1 MRELKNPFMTQTFAA
16 VGATAVPYGHNVST
30 MTGAVLGNQKQIP
43 KPISNEEAKRCLRVA
58 DRIHSDLVEVI
69 SQLPEHAQG
78 GSGMSRLLE
87 IVRNTCQRISFAVQD
102 PPSLQTLI
110 RLPGVK
116 GLHQFVEAARRVG
129 VTSEAADLLE
139 ASVNEFSRLID
150 DIAGSHTKLTDR
162 LDSSIH
168 GPPGNGMNSDVG
180 TRANM
185 YAVSSQLTGG
195 GCQTGISINIID
207 FEDEDTLSRT
217 YINGFVGAS
226 IAPSGMP
233 LVICSGDNMRWAK
246 EGWNRKLL
254 DDTGLKG
261 RTPTALIEPFT
272 SSPKPEITGRGK
284 EGQLL
289 QVIDPADL
297 DEDHSLDV
305 VTATR
310 TTWPFMNPETKECAF
325 ERVWY
330 LVNWPVQNL
339 IFDVYLHE
347 KLERMFRPSV
357 DALMWYPGLSIPGGD
372 KWATRFPSQMKLEL
386 LGRGIASSHSSLWH
400 RHGELTQHAFSRI
413 EVDPSEYVG
422 FRCEVQY
429 PIWRAGYC
437 MSFEELAPRT
447 EG

>member
-1 MRELKNPFMTQTFAA
+1 MREMKTPYMYQTPAG
-16 VGATAVPYGHNVST
+16 VGAHSVPYGHTVSS
-30 MTGAVLGNQKQIP
+30 MAGSALGNQKQAA
-43 KPISNEEAKRCLRVA
+43 KPLSDEETRRCLRVA
-58 DRIHSDLVEVI
+58 DRIQADLIGVVG
-69 SQLPEHAQG
+69 QLPEHAQG
-78 GSGMSRLLE
+78 GSGMSRYLE
-87 IVRNTCQRISFAVQD
+87 IVRNTCQRICYAIQD

-116 GLHQFVEAARRVG
+116 GLYQFIDASRRVG
-129 VTSEAADLLE
+129 VTSESADLLE

-162 LDSSIH
+162 LDSSIQ
-168 GPPGNGMNSDVG
+168 GPPGVGMNSDVG

-185 YAVSSQLTGG
+185 YAVASQLTGG
-195 GCQTGISINIID
+195 GCQTAVSINIID
-207 FEDEDTLSRT
+207 FQDEDTLSRT
-217 YINGFVGAS
+217 YIHGFVGAT
-226 IAPSGMP
+226 IARSGMP
-233 LVICSGDNMRWAK
+233 LVICSGDNLRWAK

-272 SSPKPEITGRGK
+272 SSPLPEITGRGK

-297 DEDHSLDV
+297 DEGHSLDV

-310 TTWPFMNPETKECAF
+310 TTWPFINPETKECAF

-347 KLERMFRPSV
+347 KLERMFRPSI

-372 KWATRFPSQMKLEL
+372 KWATRFPSQTKLEL
-386 LGRGIASSHSSLWH
+386 LGRGISASHSALWH
-400 RHGELTQHAFSRI
+400 RHGELTEHTFRRI
-413 EVDPSEYVG
+413 EDDPSEYVG

-437 MSFEELAPRT
+437 MSFEELAPRH